1 MEYHMYKKVL
11 SLLRYF
17 KPTYK
22 EKYKRNKTRSQKYWS
37 VILSFCTDSL
47 FIPSKLLKTIVF
59 PIFHKNHK
67 EIGL

>member
-1 MEYHMYKKVL
+1 MHMKVL

-47 FIPSKLLKTIVF
+47 FIPSKLPKTIF
-59 PIFHKNHK
+59 YKNHK
-67 EIGL
+67 ENGL